1 MSASQNTIVLP
12 LSEPSFK
19 SYIIRALLD
28 WAEDEGCTPY
38 MLVAV
43 DDATVVPREFVNKDG
58 TIVLCV
64 HSEATHNFE
73 LDRESIRFQARFGDA
88 VRDICVPLGRVAAI
102 YPKED
107 TNKVSYFP
115 VLETPADWNN
125 ASSTAAPEADDD
137 IPTFTKL

>member
-1 MSASQNTIVLP
+1 MPSNQNTIVLP

-19 SYIIRALLD
+19 SYVIRALID
-28 WAEDEGCTPY
+28 WCEDEGLTPY

-43 DDATVVPREFVNKDG
+43 DDATRVPREFVNKDG
-58 TIVLCV
+58 TIVFCV
-64 HSEATHNFE
+64 HPEATHNFE
-73 LDRESIRFQARFGDA
+73 LTREGVRFQARFGEQ
-88 VRDICVPLGRVAAI
+88 VRDIDIPLGRIAAV

-115 VLETPADWNN
+115 ILETPADFGR
-125 ASSTAAPEADDD
+125 AEKPDDSDDD